1 MFKSIFPTLARFRL
15 AVQILML
22 FVTVYGSVIVGHYM
36 ADKISSA
43 LPALSCAYDQA
54 NGGYCVLIPTQHIL
68 HHRIGEAMVRAQQLT
83 LQMVLPLLMT
93 FVSFFAFFFVLGKV
107 FCGWICPL
115 GTLQELVGRIG
126 RRFGISLRRV
136 ESGDPGDPGDLVTLR
151 RVRPVKWLL
160 LLGLV
165 FILPL
170 LTGLGVTP
178 HTLGNPYCDICPS
191 RIATTLLTG
200 NTEQLALRLGDNV
213 SFTLGAIANL
223 LIGFIVV
230 AALAVR
236 QPFCRICPL
245 LAFNSVFQRLSPMRL
260 AKPALHESCSKCGI
274 CTEACPMDIPEI
286 ARQSGRK
293 AYHEDCTLCGR
304 CVEFCPQDGIIKLKW
319 GPFALFSSSREYY
332 KDKVKRE
339 LPDGTVKPLKFVR
352 NAVKPAAGGTDA

>member
-1 MFKSIFPTLARFRL
+1 MLKSIFPTLARFRL

-22 FVTVYGSVIVGHYM
+22 FVTVYGSVIVGNYM

-54 NGGYCVLIPTQHIL
+54 NGGYCVLVPTQHII

-83 LQMVLPLLMT
+83 TQMVLPLLMT
-93 FVSFFAFFFVLGKV
+93 FVSFFAFFFVLGKM
-107 FCGWICPL
+107 FCGWVCPL
-115 GTLQELVGRIG
+115 GTLQELVGKIG
-126 RRFGISLRRV
+126 RRFGIGLRRV
-136 ESGDPGDPGDLVTLR
+136 ESGDLGDVK

-165 FILPL
+165 FVLPL

-223 LIGFIVV
+223 LIGFTVIG
-230 AALAVR
+230 ALAVR

-245 LAFNSVFQRLSPMRL
+245 LALNSVFQRLSPMRL
-260 AKPALHESCSKCGI
+260 SKPAMHESCAKCGI

-304 CVEFCPQDGIIKLKW
+304 CAEYCPQDGIIKLKW
-319 GPFALFSSSREYY
+319 GPFALFSSSRDYY

-352 NAVKPAAGGTDA
+352 NAAKPAAGTADA

>member
-1 MFKSIFPTLARFRL
+1 MLKSIFPTLARFRFT
-15 AVQILML
+15 VQIAML
-22 FVTVYGSVIVGHYM
+22 FVTVYGSVIVGNYM
-36 ADKISSA
+36 ADKISNA

-54 NGGYCVLIPTQHIL
+54 NGGYCVLIPTQHII

-83 LQMVLPLLMT
+83 MQMVLPLLMT
-93 FVSFFAFFFVLGKV
+93 FVSFFAFFFVLGKM
-107 FCGWICPL
+107 FCGWVCPL

-126 RRFGISLRRV
+126 RRFGVGLRRI
-136 ESGDPGDPGDLVTLR
+136 ESGDLGDVK

-213 SFTLGAIANL
+213 SFTLGAIANM
-223 LIGFIVV
+223 LIGFTVV
-230 AALAVR
+230 GALAVR

-260 AKPALHESCSKCGI
+260 AKPAMHESCSKCGI

-293 AYHEDCTLCGR
+293 AYNEDCTLCGR
-304 CVEFCPQDGIIKLKW
+304 CVEYCPQDGIIKLKW
-319 GPFALFSSSREYY
+319 GPLALFSSSREYY
-332 KDKVKRE
+332 KAKVKRE
-339 LPDGTVKPLKFVR
+339 LPDGTVKPLKFVK
-352 NAVKPAAGGTDA
+352 NAAKPATGAADA

>member
-1 MFKSIFPTLARFRL
+1 MLNSIFPTLARFRF
-15 AVQILML
+15 AVQIVML
-22 FVTVYGSVIVGHYM
+22 FVTVYGSVMVGNYT
-36 ADKISSA
+36 ADKLSNA
-43 LPALSCAYDQA
+43 LPALSCAYDQM
-54 NGGYCVLIPTQHIL
+54 NGGYCVLVPTQHII

-83 LQMVLPLLMT
+83 TQMVLPLLMT
-93 FVSFFAFFFVLGKV
+93 FVSFFAFFFVLGKM
-107 FCGWICPL
+107 FCGWVCPL

-126 RRFGISLRRV
+126 RRFGIGLRRF
-136 ESGDPGDPGDLVTLR
+136 EPGDLGEVKR
-151 RVRPVKWLL
+151 ARPVKWLL

-223 LIGFIVV
+223 LIGFTVIG
-230 AALAVR
+230 ALAVR

-260 AKPALHESCSKCGI
+260 AKPALHESCAKCGI

-286 ARQSGRK
+286 AKQSGRK

-304 CVEFCPQDGIIKLKW
+304 CAEYCPQDGIIKLKW

-332 KDKVKRE
+332 KAKVKHE
-339 LPDGTVKPLKFVR
+339 LPDGTVKPLKFVK
-352 NAVKPAAGGTDA
+352 NAAKPAAGAADA

>member
-1 MFKSIFPTLARFRL
+1 MLKSIFPTLARFRL

-22 FVTVYGSVIVGHYM
+22 FVTVYGSVIVGNYM
-36 ADKISSA
+36 ADKVSSA

-54 NGGYCVLIPTQHIL
+54 NGGYCVLVPTQHII

-83 LQMVLPLLMT
+83 MQMVLPLLMT
-93 FVSFFAFFFVLGKV
+93 FVSFFAFFFVLGKM
-107 FCGWICPL
+107 FCGWVCPL
-115 GTLQELVGRIG
+115 GTLQELVTKIG
-126 RRFGISLRRV
+126 RRFGVGLRRV
-136 ESGDPGDPGDLVTLR
+136 ESGDLGEVK

-223 LIGFIVV
+223 LIGFTIVG
-230 AALAVR
+230 ALAVR

-245 LAFNSVFQRLSPMRL
+245 LALNSVFQRLSPMRL
-260 AKPALHESCSKCGI
+260 AKPAMHESCAKCGI

-304 CVEFCPQDGIIKLKW
+304 CAEYCPQDGIIKLKW

-332 KDKVKRE
+332 KAKVKRE
-339 LPDGTVKPLKFVR
+339 LPDGTVKPIKFVK
-352 NAVKPAAGGTDA
+352 NMSNPASGVGDA